1 MVGVSTILAVCVT
14 FLISMVLPI
23 VVYIIYGVK
32 NKGKGVWTA
41 WLLGAAGFVIF
52 QVIIRIPILNG
63 LAGLEGFQTFATQNY
78 ALYCLILAFT
88 AGLFEVAGRYI
99 VAKIMQ
105 KNLTFERGFAAGL
118 GHGGIESIV
127 LIGTM
132 YLNNLIYIL
141 MINTGSFDTVIQQ
154 TAAAGVDTAALVSV
168 QDALVN
174 SGCGVYLLAGY
185 ERILTMIFH
194 TALSLMVCYFVT
206 RKKDALGIILCLICH
221 TIIDFVSP
229 LINGMANGYLGN
241 GLSTTTAYIII
252 YSFLT
257 VVAVVAVIGI
267 VVLKKRFSVED
278 KNCESSN
285 RKM

>member
-41 WLLGAAGFVIF
+41 WLLGAAGFVVF

-141 MINTGSFDTVIQQ
+141 MINTGSFDMVIQQ

-185 ERILTMIFH
+185 ERILTMISH

-206 RKKDALGIILCLICH
+206 RKKDALGIILCLIFH

-257 VVAVVAVIGI
+257 VVAVAAVIGI
-267 VVLKKRFSVED
+267 VVLKKRFPVED
-278 KNCESSN
+278 KNCEANN

>member
-132 YLNNLIYIL
+132 YLNNLIYII
-141 MINTGSFDTVIQQ
+141 MINTGSFDMVIQQ

-168 QDALVN
+168 QDALV
-174 SGCGVYLLAGY
+174 YLLAGY
-185 ERILTMIFH
+185 ERILTMISH
-194 TALSLMVCYFVT
+194 TALSLLVCYFVT
-206 RKKDALGIILCLICH
+206 RKKDALGIILCLIFH

-257 VVAVVAVIGI
+257 VVAVAAVIGI
-267 VVLKKRFSVED
+267 VVLKKRFPVED
-278 KNCESSN
+278 KNCESNN